1 MLSGIVSSTRKSF
14 NSISELHLHHK
25 LRLVPGSETFPF
37 WSNLT
42 HLTRLGPEPR
52 TPATFRTLA
61 FSAWVLAG
69 SHLLFVWRGF
79 VFTVAVERCS

>member
-14 NSISELHLHHK
+14 ISISELHLHHK

-42 HLTRLGPEPR
+42 HLTTVGPR
-52 TPATFRTLA
+52 TTHPGNIPDTRLFCVGASRLA
-61 FSAWVLAG
+61 LA
-69 SHLLFVWRGF
+69 VC
-79 VFTVAVERCS
+79 VERIRLHRRR